1 MNYIEILK
9 QWIPFQTYSIIYHNE
24 QDELSSRAINSKI
37 KGKRNI
43 TLIVETMEGYIFG
56 TYHQNPI
63 RTTVNGF
70 YARHLQEGGYFLFTL
85 NNPLHTQP
93 MQFFPSNLNDYLCIY
108 NDDNENSLIG
118 MCNAFELKKHR
129 SFISSDFS
137 FYYRT
142 EYLSSIFVGK
152 VSPETFDLQRL
163 IIIEWK

>member
-63 RTTVNGF
+63 KTNINGL
-70 YARHLQEGGYFLFTL
+70 YSRYIQEGGYFIFTL
-85 NNPLHTQP
+85 KNPFNTQP
-93 MQFFPSNLNDYLCIY
+93 LQFYPSNLNDYLCIY
-108 NDDNENSLIG
+108 DNENENSLIG
-118 MCNAFELKKHR
+118 MCNVFELKKNK
-129 SFISSDFS
+129 SFISSDFP

-142 EYLSSIFVGK
+142 DYDASLFVGK
-152 VSPETFDLQRL
+152 IVPETFELKQL
-163 IIIEWK
+163 IILEWK